1 MCPPMLIEEYI
12 DNHGDFDEEEEPRDE
27 TNMEQEENAQLEGA
41 ESMEHQGNA
50 SEEENGTSKKRTRGP
65 TQCMKIHSRSV
76 QDREEVVLDDDGEPI
91 GPSDK
96 TVSDL
101 SYFLG
106 TIARNGDFCPLI
118 YTNFKVLMKNH
129 SNDIWDYVNEKYN
142 ILDKGKKL
150 CFLV

>member
-50 SEEENGTSKKRTRGP
+50 SEEENGEISGTSKKRTRGP

-106 TIARNGDFCPLI
+106 TIARNG
-118 YTNFKVLMKNH
+118 KVQ
-129 SNDIWDYVNEKYN
+129 Y
-142 ILDKGKKL
+142 
-150 CFLV
+150 FR